1 MEKLKRQLAEA
12 DAAVEAQ
19 KKPPAANNGPKVV
32 GEGLVIDEWVRTPL
46 LFNCLTKYDGC
57 VIFLFYVH
65 NQCSILLYT
74 RKNGERNIWRSSK
87 WKQWN
92 QLCKAVL

>member
-32 GEGLVIDEWVRTPL
+32 GEALVIDEWVRTPL
-46 LFNCLTKYDGC
+46 LFSCLTKDDGY
-57 VIFLFYVH
+57 VVFFFYVH
-65 NQCSILLYT
+65 NRCFMFLYS
-74 RKNGERNIWRSSK
+74 RKNEERNIWRSSK
-87 WKQWN
+87 SKQWN
-92 QLCKAVL
+92 Q